1 MSTCSARY
9 SSVESDIGP
18 VENKRMQIKIKKTGS
33 GIHCEVLLAGLLCV
47 VGLPVCAQEQSNVH
61 PYLADRFI
69 LQGGAF
75 LPRMSLDISI
85 DGSVTGEHPPLDFE
99 GGVGTKKDDELFSA
113 EFIWRFGDR
122 WSFRS
127 QHFEGGRNSTATLE
141 EDVEWFFFAR
151 DFSKSLQHEFGIGLG
166 LHRMEFGASLT
177 GDIVVNGQPFIAETR
192 AVSAVAPLP
201 NFGIW
206 YAYSPSE
213 KWVFDVRLDW
223 LDASIGEYSG
233 TLINTA
239 AGANYQVFK
248 HVGIGLKYSRFSL
261 KFDIDKSD
269 WHGRLKLAYEG
280 FYVYLSGNWG
290 G

>member
-1 MSTCSARY
+1 
-9 SSVESDIGP
+9 
-18 VENKRMQIKIKKTGS
+18 MQIKIKKTGS

-141 EDVEWFFFAR
+141 EDVEW
-151 DFSKSLQHEFGIGLG
+151 
-166 LHRMEFGASLT
+166 
-177 GDIVVNGQPFIAETR
+177 GDAIFEQG
-192 AVSAVAPLP
+192 
-201 NFGIW
+201 
-206 YAYSPSE
+206 
-213 KWVFDVRLDW
+213 
-223 LDASIGEYSG
+223 
-233 TLINTA
+233 
-239 AGANYQVFK
+239 FK
-248 HVGIGLKYSRFSL
+248 
-261 KFDIDKSD
+261 
-269 WHGRLKLAYEG
+269 
-280 FYVYLSGNWG
+280 
-290 G
+290 